1 MWINPIGYEKAPK
14 RINWNKKFKEELKG
28 ELTDEKAIST
38 LGKFLSFN
46 IQFSV
51 RILMG
56 ILVKPFQAVMIKAW
70 MEKNFSLVCWGRAM
84 GKSSMIGIFAVL
96 YGILNPGQTI
106 LIVSSNFRS
115 SRRILETLE
124 LLSKRNPL
132 MRQVFD
138 GDLSRR
144 NDIFQWVML
153 NGSKIVCLPLA
164 NGEGLRGQR
173 ANVLVVDEALLVP
186 KHIIENVLKPFLA
199 ASSNITEKLQW
210 REKEDKLIA
219 AGKMKEEERRKFPST
234 SKMILLSSASY
245 EGEYFHQTY
254 LDYLKKI
261 TTMESDEASYFVSQ
275 MSYEVMQMLA
285 PDILDKG
292 VIEDIESGN
301 TPQSVIDREYKAKFI
316 QGNEGFFRAVK
327 LKACTIPDGQ
337 LPCVE
342 IVGEPGEEYIL
353 GIDPNMGGDETNDHF
368 AMSVLKIVKKKDGR
382 RIGLL
387 VHSYAAAGV
396 DLKDHIMYLIY
407 VIKHFNIIYI
417 AVDTSQGDSSDIISI
432 CNESDQ
438 FKSEKLRLESI
449 DCDFGRESEDEM
461 AKQIR
466 KSYSLKTS
474 RIVHKQPFNSSFLSA
489 ANDHL
494 QACVDF
500 QNIMFAGKACAVD
513 GQVEIMMN
521 QNIGNIHEKHK
532 LFDEFKEGNS
542 MYSFIE
548 LQDAHIDMTKNEMA
562 HIQVSVS
569 DLGVK
574 KFGLPQNLRR
584 VKSKIRTRRDNYSS
598 LLLANWGLK
607 LYLMSLEVKTDNNYS
622 TFSPVLI

>member
-1 MWINPIGYEKAPK
+1 MWINPLGKAEPL
-14 RINWNKKFKEELKG
+14 INWNQKFKDELKG
-28 ELTDEKAIST
+28 DLSDEKAMAT

-46 IQFSV
+46 IQYTV
-51 RILMG
+51 RILTGMT
-56 ILVKPFQAVMIKAW
+56 LKPFQSVMIKGW
-70 MEKNFSLVCWGRAM
+70 MEKNFSLVCYGRAL
-84 GKSSMIGIFAVL
+84 GKSTLVGLFAVL

-115 SRRILETLE
+115 SRRILENLE
-124 LLSKRNPL
+124 LLSKKNHL

-138 GDLSRR
+138 GELSRR
-144 NDIFQWVML
+144 NDIFQWIMF

-173 ANVLVVDEALLVP
+173 ANVLIVDEALLVP

-199 ASSNITEKLQW
+199 ASSNITEKIQW
-210 REKEDKLIA
+210 REREDKLIA
-219 AGKMKEEERRKFPST
+219 LGKMKEEDRRKFAST

-245 EGEYFHQTY
+245 QGEFFHEVY

-261 TTMESDEASYFVSQ
+261 TTAESEEASYFVSQ
-275 MSYEVMQMLA
+275 MSYEVMQILA
-285 PDILDKG
+285 PEILDKA

-316 QGNEGFFRAVK
+316 QGNDGFFRAIK

-342 IVGEPGEEYIL
+342 IAGESGEEYIL

-382 RIGLL
+382 KIGLL

-407 VIKHFNIIYI
+407 VLRHFNIIYI
-417 AVDTSQGDSSDIISI
+417 VVDTSQGSAADFTSI

-438 FKSEKLRLESI
+438 FKSEKIKIEAM
-449 DCDFGRESEDEM
+449 DVDFGRESEEEM
-461 AKQIR
+461 SKQIR
-466 KSYSLKTS
+466 KSYNLKTN
-474 RIVHKQPFNSSFLSA
+474 RIVQKQPFNSSFLSA

-513 GQVEIMMN
+513 GQVEVMMN
-521 QNIGNIHEKHK
+521 QNIGDIHLKHK

-562 HIQVSVS
+562 HIQVTVS
-569 DLGVK
+569 ELGVK
-574 KFGLPQNLRR
+574 KFGLPQSLRR
-584 VKSKIRTRRDNYSS
+584 VKAKNRTRRDNYSS
-598 LLLANWGLK
+598 LLMANWGLK
-607 LYLMSLEVKTDNNYS
+607 LYLMSLEIKEGDNYS